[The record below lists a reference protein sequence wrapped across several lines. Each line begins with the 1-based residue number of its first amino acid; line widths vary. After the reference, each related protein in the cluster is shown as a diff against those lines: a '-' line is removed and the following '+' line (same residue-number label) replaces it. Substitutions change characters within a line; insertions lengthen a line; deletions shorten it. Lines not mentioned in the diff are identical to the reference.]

1 MLATIALPGNRQGVE
16 DFLDLGHVVV
26 GERRRL
32 AVLDDARLIGGAGDG
47 DGALATHPADGH
59 LRRGHA
65 FALGNLRHRIDELQV
80 LIEVLGLEAR
90 QHAPE
95 VVLRQVLELA

>member
-1 MLATIALPGNRQGVE
+1 MLAAIALAGNRQGFE
-16 DFLDLGHVVV
+16 DFLDLGHVFV

-32 AVLDDARLIGGAGDG
+32 AVLDDARLLGGAGDG

-65 FALGNLRHRIDELQV
+65 LALGNLPHRLDELQI
-80 LIEVLGLEAR
+80 LIEIFGLEAR
-90 QHAPE
+90 QHVPE
-95 VVLRQVLELA
+95 VILRQVVELA

>member
-1 MLATIALPGNRQGVE
+1 MLAAIALPRNRQGVE
-16 DFLDLGHVVV
+16 GFLDLGHVFV

-32 AVLDDARLIGGAGDG
+32 AVLDDARLLSGAGDG

-65 FALGNLRHRIDELQV
+65 LALGNLPHRLDELQV

-90 QHAPE
+90 QHAPD
-95 VVLRQVLELA
+95 VVLRQVVELA

>member
-1 MLATIALPGNRQGVE
+1 MLAAITLPRNKQGVE
-16 DFLDLGHVVV
+16 DFLDLGHVFV

-32 AVLDDARLIGGAGDG
+32 AVLDDACLLGGARDG

-65 FALGNLRHRIDELQV
+65 LALGNLPYCLDELQV
-80 LIEVLGLEAR
+80 LIKVLRLKAR
-90 QHAPE
+90 QHVPE
-95 VVLRQVLELA
+95 VVLR